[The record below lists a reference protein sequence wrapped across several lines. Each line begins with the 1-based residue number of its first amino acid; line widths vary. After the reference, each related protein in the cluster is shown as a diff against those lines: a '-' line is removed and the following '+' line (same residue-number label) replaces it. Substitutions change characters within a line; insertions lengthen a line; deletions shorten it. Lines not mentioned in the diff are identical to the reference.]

1 VKPAGGEHTDRHEQD
16 NCLMSSIVTDV
27 QSEATQ
33 EEGINILD
41 LLIVL
46 AERKRWIAQ
55 TTAAITVL
63 AAAVVF
69 LLPSRYTATAK
80 ILPPQQNQS
89 LSATLAGQLAGLGA
103 LGAVAG
109 GNLGLKNPNDLYI
122 GMLKSRTVEDSLV
135 QRFDLRKVYRD
146 SKMSD
151 AEKDLEKA
159 SDIAATKEGFITIA
173 VEDRDKKRA
182 ADMANA
188 YVDELR
194 KVMQRVAVT
203 EAGQRR
209 LFFEEQVE
217 QAKENLAKAEEGL
230 KATQQK
236 TGMIQLDGQ
245 AKAIIESVVRLR
257 AQIAAQEV
265 QIQGMKSFAT
275 DQNPDLVM
283 ANQELAG
290 MKTQLAKMERQ
301 QGVAS
306 GDVAIP
312 TGSVPEAGLEYVRRL
327 RDVKYYES
335 IYELLAKQ
343 YEMAKLDEARQG
355 AVVQVIDPAVEP
367 DRKSSPKRGLILAA
381 VMFVALL
388 GASFWAL
395 LMESLRRLREVE
407 PEQAERLMVLKGL
420 LVRGK

>member
-1 VKPAGGEHTDRHEQD
+1 
-16 NCLMSSIVTDV
+16 MSSIVTDV